1 MGMKIDAGTSRVF
14 ENRVLRR
21 ILGLKREEVTAG
33 WKKLHNEKFCNLY
46 SFTDIVRMIKSRRMS
61 LVEHITC
68 IGIQRNAYNILIG
81 KPERDHMKERVE
93 TGG

>member
-1 MGMKIDAGTSRVF
+1 
-14 ENRVLRR
+14 
-21 ILGLKREEVTAG
+21 
-33 WKKLHNEKFCNLY
+33 
-46 SFTDIVRMIKSRRMS
+46 MIKSRRMS